1 MALWKPKP
9 KGIAEQGLYVATIQ
23 STQYVGDKKTQFGV
37 KKDWQDFVFR
47 ITQSDGEL
55 RDIHQGFPM
64 TINKTS
70 NFVQLLRALGI
81 SIEHVEKHGVDPD
94 TFVGRTLNIAVYH
107 TGAGNGL
114 HANVKPLPPTETPK
128 EPESEPEPTNN
139 WQCHGLHRGGP
150 ERCLNA
156 RNEGSM
162 FCGVHQ
168 EG

>member
-1 MALWKPKP
+1 MENMALWKPKP
-9 KGIAEQGLYVATIQ
+9 KGIAEEGLYVATIQ

-37 KKDWQDFVFR
+37 KRDWQDFVFR
-47 ITQSDGEL
+47 ITQADGEL

-64 TINKTS
+64 TINRTS

-94 TFVGRTLNIAVYH
+94 TFVGRTLNVSVYH

-114 HANVKPLPPTETPK
+114 HANIKPLPPTV
-128 EPESEPEPTNN
+128 EPEPDND
-139 WQCHGLHRGGP
+139 WQCHGLHKGGP
-150 ERCLNA
+150 DRCCNA
-156 RNEGSM
+156 RVEGSM

-168 EG
+168 EGEL